1 MHAKLASL
9 KQQLSAAGQNGA
21 APDLSSLLNGKGG
34 LATGAVAGGLAGLLL
49 GGKKGRKFAKSAL
62 KVGGVALA
70 GGLAYKAW
78 RDWQAKR
85 PPADAGR
92 GYENPEG
99 TVFLPEDSGARE
111 SLSRL
116 VIRAM
121 IAAAKSDGSVT
132 PAERERIY
140 AEIDRM
146 NIDAQDLAFIRMEFE
161 RPLDINAV
169 ARSAATAEEAAEI
182 YAASLLILDAAD
194 EGDRLYLRM
203 LAWRLDLDSGLVEHL
218 HANAGRLIE
227 TTAEGAPA

>member
-1 MHAKLASL
+1 MHAKLDAL
-9 KQQLSAAGQNGA
+9 KQQLAAAGQNGA
-21 APDLSSLLNGKGG
+21 ASDLSALLNGKGG

-49 GGKKGRKFAKSAL
+49 GGKKGRKFAKGAL
-62 KVGGVALA
+62 KLGGVALA

-78 RDWQAKR
+78 RDWQANR
-85 PPADAGR
+85 PPADQGR
-92 GYENPEG
+92 GYENPQG

-111 SLSRL
+111 SLSRI

-146 NIDAQDLAFIRMEFE
+146 NINAQDLAFIRTEFE

-169 ARSAATAEEAAEI
+169 ARSASTMEKAAEI
-182 YAASLLILDAAD
+182 YAASLLILDPSD
-194 EGDRLYLRM
+194 EGDQLYLRM
-203 LAWRLDLDSGLVEHL
+203 LARRLDLDSGLVEHL
-218 HANAGRLIE
+218 HANAGRLVE
-227 TTAEGAPA
+227 TATEAHAI